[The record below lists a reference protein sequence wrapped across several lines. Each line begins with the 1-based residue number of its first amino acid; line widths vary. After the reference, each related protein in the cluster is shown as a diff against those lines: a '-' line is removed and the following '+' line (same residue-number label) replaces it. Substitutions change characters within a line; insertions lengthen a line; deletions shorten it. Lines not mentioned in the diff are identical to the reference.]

1 MTIQSLMKTQDL
13 RNVNKIAIQKG
24 VRIME
29 WIDVNDRLPEKDGRC
44 IVCTKNIT
52 GWQPL
57 KHNIFISE
65 YMFNDFIY
73 MGWEN
78 NPVTHWM
85 PLPEPPK
92 ERG

>member
-1 MTIQSLMKTQDL
+1 M
-13 RNVNKIAIQKG
+13 A
-24 VRIME
+24 E
-29 WIDVNDRLPEKDGRC
+29 WIDVNERLPEEEGRY

-52 GWQPL
+52 GWKPL
-57 KHNIFISE
+57 KNTVFICG

-92 ERG
+92 EGESNA

>member
-1 MTIQSLMKTQDL
+1 
-13 RNVNKIAIQKG
+13 
-24 VRIME
+24 ME
-29 WIDVNDRLPEKDGRC
+29 WIDVNKRLPDSEGRY

-92 ERG
+92 NDFKE